1 MMTNKNLTLN
11 EERFYYDLNSHEI
24 ETLIAKIQTGNP
36 SYSLEK
42 MIEKG
47 LLPDKTQE
55 IKNRISQIQS
65 QELIRQKEDEERLR
79 QLQNNDFRKQQIID
93 FCNKI
98 ADNNLNLDEIK
109 TELIQA
115 MNGILG
121 HVSLEDI
128 QKHMSET
135 RLTQEIYNI
144 INYYLL
150 RKKQVDFYLWKEL
163 PALLSDRTDIYFFG
177 QPASGKSCI
186 LANMFSYINKQ
197 GLIIE
202 NTHSLV
208 GTQYKNTIQYEYD
221 LGFLPERTAA
231 SSDGVNYIT
240 FELTDPI
247 KPEYKHPLNFI
258 EMSGELFD
266 QAAVGGVSDNNLNAK
281 NYLNNNNRK
290 LLFFVVDYDRHV
302 QNTLNP
308 DGNTTQGDKM
318 LTILSLLDQFGTFK
332 QTDGIYILV
341 SKADLF
347 PAGVDPVQYAG
358 DFLNSNYMAFINNC
372 KNIKQKYNSE
382 FEITAYP
389 YSIGNLSFKSSYVY
403 ERDYTWAKKMI
414 EEIVAKAFANRP
426 KGGIF
431 SFFR

>member
-1 MMTNKNLTLN
+1 MSSQSDLFYFNINNHDIEILVSKIKSGSADYTL
-11 EERFYYDLNSHEI
+11 D
-24 ETLIAKIQTGNP
+24 
-36 SYSLEK
+36 K

-47 LLPDKTQE
+47 LFADRAQAVRERLNSIDSE
-55 IKNRISQIQS
+55 ELNRRR
-65 QELIRQKEDEERLR
+65 EEEERNR
-79 QLQNNDFRKQQIID
+79 QQQNNVVRKQQIID
-93 FCNKI
+93 FCNQI
-98 ADNNLNLDEIK
+98 ADNQKGLEEIK
-109 TELIQA
+109 ISIL
-115 MNGILG
+115 NGV
-121 HVSLEDI
+121 VSIDEMAQNL
-128 QKHMSET
+128 SES
-135 RLTQEIYNI
+135 RLSPEIFNKI
-144 INYYLL
+144 GYYISG
-150 RKKQVDFYLWKEL
+150 KKQVDFYLWKDL
-163 PALLSDRTDIYFFG
+163 PPLLSDRTDIYFFG

-186 LANMFSYINKQ
+186 LANMFSYIDKQ

-221 LGFLPERTAA
+221 LGYLPERTAA

-240 FELTDPI
+240 FELTDPVNQ
-247 KPEYKHPLNFI
+247 EHKHPLNFI

-266 QAAVGGVSDNNLNAK
+266 QASMGGVSDNNLNAK
-281 NYLNNNNRK
+281 NYLNNKNRK

-308 DGNTTQGDKM
+308 DGNTPQGAKM

-347 PAGVDPVQYAG
+347 PVGVDPVQYAG

-372 KNIKQKYNSE
+372 KNIKQKYKSE
-382 FEITAYP
+382 FEIKAYP
-389 YSIGNLSFKSSYVY
+389 YSIGNLTLKSTYVY

-414 EEIVAKAFANRP
+414 EEIVAKAFSNRP
-426 KGGIF
+426 RGGIF

>member
-1 MMTNKNLTLN
+1 MSSQSNLFYFNINNHDIEILISKIQSGNTDYTLDKMIDN
-11 EERFYYDLNSHEI
+11 GLFADRAQAVRERLISIDSEELKRKREEEERI
-24 ETLIAKIQTGNP
+24 IQE
-36 SYSLEK
+36 EK
-42 MIEKG
+42 
-47 LLPDKTQE
+47 
-55 IKNRISQIQS
+55 NVV
-65 QELIRQKEDEERLR
+65 
-79 QLQNNDFRKQQIID
+79 RKQQIIN
-93 FCNKI
+93 FCNQI
-98 ADNNLNLDEIK
+98 ADNQKGLEEIKISILNGVVSLDEMAQN
-109 TELIQA
+109 L
-115 MNGILG
+115 
-121 HVSLEDI
+121 
-128 QKHMSET
+128 SES
-135 RLTQEIYNI
+135 RLSPEIFNKI
-144 INYYLL
+144 GYYISG
-150 RKKQVDFYLWKEL
+150 KKQVDFYLWKDL
-163 PALLSDRTDIYFFG
+163 PPLLSDRTDIYFFG

-186 LANMFSYINKQ
+186 LANMFSYIDKQ

-221 LGFLPERTAA
+221 LGYLPERTAA

-240 FELTDPI
+240 FELTDPVNQ
-247 KPEYKHPLNFI
+247 EHKHPLNFI

-266 QAAVGGVSDNNLNAK
+266 QASMGGVSDNNLNAK
-281 NYLNNNNRK
+281 NYLNNKNRK

-308 DGNTTQGDKM
+308 DGNTPQGAKM

-347 PAGVDPVQYAG
+347 PIGVDPVQYAG

-372 KNIKQKYNSE
+372 KNIKQKYKSE
-382 FEITAYP
+382 FEIKAYP
-389 YSIGNLSFKSSYVY
+389 YSIGNLTLKSTYVY

-414 EEIVAKAFANRP
+414 EEIVAKAFSNRP
-426 KGGIF
+426 RGGIF

>member
-1 MMTNKNLTLN
+1 MSSQSDLFYFNINNHDIEILVSKIKSGSADYTL
-11 EERFYYDLNSHEI
+11 D
-24 ETLIAKIQTGNP
+24 
-36 SYSLEK
+36 K

-47 LLPDKTQE
+47 LFADRAQAVRERLNSIDSE
-55 IKNRISQIQS
+55 ELNRRR
-65 QELIRQKEDEERLR
+65 EEEERNR
-79 QLQNNDFRKQQIID
+79 QQQNNVVRKQQIID
-93 FCNKI
+93 FCNQI
-98 ADNNLNLDEIK
+98 ADNQKGLEEIKISILNGVVSLDEMAQN
-109 TELIQA
+109 L
-115 MNGILG
+115 
-121 HVSLEDI
+121 
-128 QKHMSET
+128 SES
-135 RLTQEIYNI
+135 RLSPEIFNKI
-144 INYYLL
+144 GYYISG
-150 RKKQVDFYLWKEL
+150 KKQVDFYLWKDL
-163 PALLSDRTDIYFFG
+163 PPLLSDRTDIYFFG

-186 LANMFSYINKQ
+186 LANMFSYIDKQ

-221 LGFLPERTAA
+221 LGYLPERTAA

-240 FELTDPI
+240 FELTDPVNQ
-247 KPEYKHPLNFI
+247 EHKHPLNFI

-266 QAAVGGVSDNNLNAK
+266 QASMGGVSDNNLNAK
-281 NYLNNNNRK
+281 NYLNNKNRK

-308 DGNTTQGDKM
+308 DGNTPQGAKM

-347 PAGVDPVQYAG
+347 PVGVDPVQYAG

-372 KNIKQKYNSE
+372 KNIKQKYKSE
-382 FEITAYP
+382 FEIKAYP
-389 YSIGNLSFKSSYVY
+389 YSIGNLTLKSTYVY

-414 EEIVAKAFANRP
+414 EEIVAKAFSNRP
-426 KGGIF
+426 RGGIF